1 MLRNILLKTKSTSV
15 KSLVSRF
22 KDVSRFCHGSVG
34 IFRESQVF
42 RTTEKVM
49 RRPVKGVVVLVLM
62 VMVVTMVKRGE
73 IREASERSS
82 VSFDTILGSTPRT
95 TCPGVS
101 TLSRE
106 AGSSSSVVVVVVVV
120 VQYQL
125 TKSTRNVEAGAPMW
139 PTKWKYDVCL
149 LPAAPLDSS
158 KSTVAALEFLSKY
171 QPV

>member
-62 VMVVTMVKRGE
+62 VMVMTMVECGE
-73 IREASERSS
+73 IREAS
-82 VSFDTILGSTPRT
+82 
-95 TCPGVS
+95 
-101 TLSRE
+101 
-106 AGSSSSVVVVVVVV
+106 
-120 VQYQL
+120 
-125 TKSTRNVEAGAPMW
+125 
-139 PTKWKYDVCL
+139 
-149 LPAAPLDSS
+149 
-158 KSTVAALEFLSKY
+158 
-171 QPV
+171 

>member
-1 MLRNILLKTKSTSV
+1 MLRNILRKFSV
-15 KSLVSRF
+15 TLQRCLAILSWFRRYLPRIPSIPHDGKGNEKAS
-22 KDVSRFCHGSVG
+22 KGCGG
-34 IFRESQVF
+34 I
-42 RTTEKVM
+42 
-49 RRPVKGVVVLVLM
+49 GAD
-62 VMVVTMVKRGE
+62 GDGGDDG
-73 IREASERSS
+73 ERSS

-106 AGSSSSVVVVVVVV
+106 AGSSSSSSSVVDNINSSRISVV
-120 VQYQL
+120 VQA
-125 TKSTRNVEAGAPMW
+125 THEARAPMW